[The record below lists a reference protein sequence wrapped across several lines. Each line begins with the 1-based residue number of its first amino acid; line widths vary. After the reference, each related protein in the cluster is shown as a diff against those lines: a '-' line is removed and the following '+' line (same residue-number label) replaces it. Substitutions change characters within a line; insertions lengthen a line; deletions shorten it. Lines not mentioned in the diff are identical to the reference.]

1 MKLKNLTVAA
11 IVVLVCLQ
19 LVATAQTFR
28 HPISP
33 NQLVTSLY
41 QQHKKHSPFFQG
53 KNRALLDRYFAK
65 ELADLIWKDA
75 TRPNQDEVGA
85 LDGDPLFNA
94 QDMKITKF
102 VLQPAKY
109 EGSDAATVTASFKN
123 FGEAHSVIFE
133 LNKSKN
139 GWKISDIRYDDGSR
153 LSNIF
158 KQGN

>member
-1 MKLKNLTVAA
+1 M
-11 IVVLVCLQ
+11 
-19 LVATAQTFR
+19 
-28 HPISP
+28 
-33 NQLVTSLY
+33 
-41 QQHKKHSPFFQG
+41 
-53 KNRALLDRYFAK
+53 LDKYFAK

-109 EGSDAATVTASFKN
+109 EGSDVATVTANFEN

-133 LNKSKN
+133 MNKSKA
-139 GWKISDIRYDDGSR
+139 GWKIRDIRYDDGSR

-158 KQGN
+158 KQGT